1 MFANTK
7 DGDNTIKYIRDSYP
21 NISEMDLREEA
32 FAKKFSNYLRG
43 KMTNDSLFVENSK
56 YRKGTLSN
64 NSKEI
69 LDLVKEGTRTIFDL
83 EGSYDLRDIYN
94 KSIQE
99 IFGRFSYDISNK
111 LREDTGLDFSSTLE
125 TRKKTN
131 WINAK
136 IASNEIKEDC
146 NG

>member
-7 DGDNTIKYIRDSYP
+7 DGDNAIKYIRDSYP

-43 KMTNDSLFVENSK
+43 KMTNDALFVENSK
-56 YRKGTLSN
+56 YRKGTLSDS
-64 NSKEI
+64 SKEI

>member
-1 MFANTK
+1 
-7 DGDNTIKYIRDSYP
+7 
-21 NISEMDLREEA
+21 
-32 FAKKFSNYLRG
+32 
-43 KMTNDSLFVENSK
+43 MTNDSLFVENSK
-56 YRKGTLSN
+56 YRKGTLSD

-111 LREDTGLDFSSTLE
+111 LKEDTGLDFPSTLE